1 MTEVKRSWN
10 KCVATI
16 VWQAVYAAKALDG
29 ACADTICLSGCEQ
42 AKRRAHRAWIP
53 TIGIIFIILTVLSK
67 PSIRML
73 CT

>member
-42 AKRRAHRAWIP
+42 AKRRAHRA
-53 TIGIIFIILTVLSK
+53 
-67 PSIRML
+67 
-73 CT
+73 